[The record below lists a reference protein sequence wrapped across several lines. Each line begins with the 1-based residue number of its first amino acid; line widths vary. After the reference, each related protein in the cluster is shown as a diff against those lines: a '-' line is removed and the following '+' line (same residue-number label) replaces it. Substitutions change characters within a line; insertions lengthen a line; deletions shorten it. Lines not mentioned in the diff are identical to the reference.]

1 MKLFTNKVYQ
11 NLELDYHLDGDNV
24 ADCKFKETYLD
35 FEILSLNK
43 DSEQF
48 MIFPPSETSVPIF
61 VIDATFDEVKSVIS
75 TFKTILNSDTSLNIK
90 IQHIYSNDSDLL
102 DFFVEDIIGRGDGSI
117 EFATKIYTT
126 YLDNAFM
133 YFDKWYKYQRNRKW
147 YAEERERNKKTR

>member
-1 MKLFTNKVYQ
+1 MKIITNGIYQ
-11 NLELDYHLDGDNV
+11 SLELDYHLDAENI
-24 ADCKFKETYLD
+24 ADCKFKENCLD

-48 MIFPPSETSVPIF
+48 MIFPPSETSNPIF
-61 VIDATFDEVKSVIS
+61 VIDASFDETKSVIS

-102 DFFVEDIIGRGDGSI
+102 DFFVEDVIGRGNGSI
-117 EFATKIYTT
+117 EDAIKIYTT
-126 YLDNAFM
+126 YLDNTFM

-147 YAEERERNKKTR
+147 YAEEREKQNKR